1 MRSTLTIARAA
12 ALALLLASAL
22 AGAAAADC
30 YVNGKW
36 VPEGSELGG
45 QRCENGQWVDK

>member
-1 MRSTLTIARAA
+1 MTRMRLITA
-12 ALALLLASAL
+12 ALVLLAL
-22 AGAAAADC
+22 AGAARADC
-30 YVNGKW
+30 YVNGQW

>member
-1 MRSTLTIARAA
+1 MRLIAAA
-12 ALALLLASAL
+12 ALLMLAL

-30 YVNGKW
+30 YVNGQW
-36 VPEGSELGG
+36 VSEGSELGG